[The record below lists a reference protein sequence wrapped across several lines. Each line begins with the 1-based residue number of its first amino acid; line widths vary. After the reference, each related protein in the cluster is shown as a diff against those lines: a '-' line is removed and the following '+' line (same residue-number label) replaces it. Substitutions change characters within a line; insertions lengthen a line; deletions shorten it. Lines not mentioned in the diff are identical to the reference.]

1 MGEQVHA
8 QAVTPSVLGIPCHHP
23 AMSWIVQ
30 KLEPV
35 EAVLVVGPEI

>member
-1 MGEQVHA
+1 MGEQVQA

-30 KLEPV
+30 KLEP